1 MTTGVKNKAILVATI
16 KVMVVIKGKIIQA
29 ALVANNEGILIT
41 LIIGD

>member
-16 KVMVVIKGKIIQA
+16 KVTVVIKSKIIQA

>member
-16 KVMVVIKGKIIQA
+16 KVTVVIKGKIIQA